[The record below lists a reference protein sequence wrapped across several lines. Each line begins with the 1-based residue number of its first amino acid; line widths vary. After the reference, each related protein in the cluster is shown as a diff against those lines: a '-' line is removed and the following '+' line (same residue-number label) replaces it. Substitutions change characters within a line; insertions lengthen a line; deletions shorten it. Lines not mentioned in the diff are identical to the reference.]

1 MNCDYTFDDGA
12 YVLGALSPT
21 ERADFE
27 RHLGTCASCRESVA
41 ALAVLPGLLGR
52 LDAETVAPQ
61 AITAPPTLL
70 PRVLAMAA
78 ARRRSDRLR
87 RRWLTLAAGFVALL
101 LVSAA
106 GLGMKLID
114 SSHTQQPPAMTAMKP
129 LTANLPMVAK
139 VGLTPIEGGTE
150 VSMWCRYDVGYS
162 GQWTLSLVVFPRSG
176 GNPVQVGTWI
186 AGSNQDW
193 TLHTETHLAPGDIG
207 RIEMQL
213 ADGTSLFVWTP
224 A

>member
-1 MNCDYTFDDGA
+1 MKCDYTFDDGA

-21 ERADFE
+21 ERAEFE
-27 RHLGTCASCRESVA
+27 RHLATCASCRESVA

-87 RRWLTLAAGFVALL
+87 RRWLTLAAGFIALL

-114 SSHTQQPPAMTAMKP
+114 SARSTTPPGLTAMKP

-139 VGLTPIEGGTE
+139 VGLTAVDGGTE
-150 VSMWCRYDVGYS
+150 VSMWCRYDAGYA
-162 GQWTLSLVVFPRSG
+162 GQWTLSLVVFPRDG
-176 GNPVQVGTWI
+176 GSSVQVGKWI
-186 AGSNQDW
+186 AVANQDW

-213 ADGTSLFVWTP
+213 ADGTSLFIWTP